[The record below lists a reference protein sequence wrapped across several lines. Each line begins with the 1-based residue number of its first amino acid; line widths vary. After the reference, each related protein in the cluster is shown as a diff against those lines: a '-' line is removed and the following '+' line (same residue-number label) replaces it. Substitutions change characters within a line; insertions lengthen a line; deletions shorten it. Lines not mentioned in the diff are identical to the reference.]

1 MANPENNANTTYFDA
16 SGDEAL
22 LKTGRGRLGRLV
34 IHTVGTAATVILY
47 DALSATGN
55 ILYSWASADGKIDVE
70 LDARF
75 ATGLYL
81 DISGTT
87 PGGFVTWS

>member
-1 MANPENNANTTYFDA
+1 MANQESNANTTYFDA

-22 LKTGRGRLGRLV
+22 LKSGPGIVGRLV
-34 IHTVGTAATVILY
+34 IHTVGTTATVILY
-47 DALSATGN
+47 DSLTATGN
-55 ILYSWASADGKIDVE
+55 ILYSWASADGKIDIE

-75 ATGLYL
+75 RTGLYL

>member
-1 MANPENNANTTYFDA
+1 MANQENNDNTTYFDA
-16 SGDEAL
+16 SADEAL
-22 LKTGRGRLGRLV
+22 LKSGPGRVGRLV
-34 IHTVGTAATVILY
+34 IHTVGTTATVILY
-47 DALSATGN
+47 DALTATGN
-55 ILYSWASADGKIDVE
+55 ILYSWVTADGKIDVE

-75 ATGLYL
+75 ETGLYL